1 MARFI
6 DTLYATFRAP
16 QSSCILPL
24 PLCYNFRLPLTL
36 FSMQNVLA
44 IIVVLLL
51 LGGGFYWYMQS
62 SNDAL
67 NTIPDVTINTNT
79 PVNTGTNT
87 GTSTNTNATS
97 TGSTT
102 GTVKEITVTNSGMT
116 FTQKTLTVKKGDRVK
131 VTFKNTGGMHDLRID
146 GYNVGTDVI
155 QANQEDSFEFTAD
168 KTGSFEYYCSVGNH
182 RAQGMKG
189 TLTVTN

>member
-1 MARFI
+1 M
-6 DTLYATFRAP
+6 
-16 QSSCILPL
+16 QSA
-24 PLCYNFRLPLTL
+24 
-36 FSMQNVLA
+36 LA
-44 IIVVLLL
+44 VIVVLLL

-79 PVNTGTNT
+79 NTPINTGTNT
-87 GTSTNTNATS
+87 GTTTGSTS
-97 TGSTT
+97 TSTASTT

-116 FTQKTLTVKKGDRVK
+116 FTQKTLSVKKGDRVK
-131 VTFKNTGGMHDLRID
+131 ITFKNTGGTHDLRID

-168 KTGSFEYYCSVGNH
+168 KTGSFEYFCSVGNH